1 MSSRSTL
8 TAPPSNRLTTDQWWT
23 LTLASIGSFLVILDL
38 FAVSTALPALRV
50 ALHASISTLDWTI
63 NAYTL
68 TFAVLLMTAAALGDR
83 WGRRPVYASGLLL
96 FAVASAACAV
106 APNGGALVAARTVQ
120 GIGAAVTMPMALAL
134 INTAFPA
141 DRRGW
146 AMGVFGAVTG
156 LATVLGPVLGGVITQ
171 LLSWSSI
178 FWMNVPVGVAAAAA
192 VLLRIRDVRDG
203 APGGQRA
210 LDPLGLAL
218 SSLAVLALVWGV
230 VRAAAEGWG
239 DVGAVWALVLGGAA
253 LAAFLAWQ
261 RRAARPMVPL
271 RLFTDRAFASGIAG
285 IFLQSASL
293 TALVFFTAQFLQDAQ
308 GDSPLAAGLHLLPL
322 GLVPLALGPWSGGCT
337 DRLGTRPMIV
347 SGMTL
352 QTAGMVVLAVFSRPG
367 LWYPALAASM
377 AVGAIGFTLAVPALT
392 KSVAGSVEPAD
403 IGTASGLFSTV
414 RQVGGAFGVAAAS
427 AAFTTAGGYATAH
440 AVAAGYRGAM
450 VVAAALAG
458 LGMVTAVLSRRRP
471 AGSSQTMPAP
481 KSVTTD
487 ATSGWSGSR
496 TVAGR

>member
-1 MSSRSTL
+1 MSVRPTL
-8 TAPPSNRLTTDQWWT
+8 TAPPSNRPTADQWWT
-23 LTLASIGSFLVILDL
+23 LALASIGSFLVIFDL

-83 WGRRPVYASGLLL
+83 WGRRRVYASGLLL
-96 FAVASAACAV
+96 FAAASVACAL
-106 APNGGALVAARTVQ
+106 APDGVALVAARTVQ

-134 INTAFPA
+134 INAAFPA

-171 LLSWSSI
+171 LLSWSAV

-210 LDPLGLAL
+210 LDLPGLAL
-218 SSLAVLALVWGV
+218 SGVSVLALVWGV
-230 VRAAAEGWG
+230 VRAAAAGWDDG
-239 DVGAVWALVLGGAA
+239 GVVWALVLGGAA
-253 LAAFLAWQ
+253 LAAFLARQ
-261 RRAARPMVPL
+261 RRADQPMIPL
-271 RLFTDRAFASGIAG
+271 RLFTGRAFPTGLAG

-293 TALVFFTAQFLQDAQ
+293 TAVVFFTAQFLQDAQ

-322 GLVPLALGPWSGGCT
+322 GVVPLLLGPWSGGST
-337 DRLGTRPMIV
+337 DRVGPRPMIV
-347 SGMTL
+347 AGMTL
-352 QTAGMVVLAVFSRPG
+352 QTAGMVVLAVSSRPG
-367 LWYPALAASM
+367 LWYPALAAAM
-377 AVGAIGFTLAVPALT
+377 AVAAVGFTLAVPALT
-392 KSVAGSVEPAD
+392 KSVVGSVEPAD

-427 AAFTTAGGYATAH
+427 AAFTATGGYTTAH

-458 LGMVTAVLSRRRP
+458 LGVATAVVPRRV
-471 AGSSQTMPAP
+471 AAP
-481 KSVTTD
+481 SPTP
-487 ATSGWSGSR
+487 
-496 TVAGR
+496 